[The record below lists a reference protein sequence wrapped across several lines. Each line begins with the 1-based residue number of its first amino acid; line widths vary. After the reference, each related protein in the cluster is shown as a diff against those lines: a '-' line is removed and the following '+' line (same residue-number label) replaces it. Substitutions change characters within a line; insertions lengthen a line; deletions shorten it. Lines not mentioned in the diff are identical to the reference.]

1 MIMRES
7 ETEQEKNALT
17 IMPLPVRIPALWY
30 DILPRVLPLVTRASE
45 KTEFCMPEETTQIFL
60 QRWKK
65 ALIRREGNFVWLH
78 LGGVACYEIIPNFV
92 KSVRDKIIYRD
103 KEIKEKLGVKAVI
116 QHWRTSIKEL
126 QHLND
131 EAILRVRNATL
142 RILQPDTWHEG
153 LGRAWSYAAERANI
167 NFCNIR
173 PVIQRWIE
181 KNEEQYELN
190 KPFGGRFTESAVPVM
205 QRTFH
210 GTFPVNNEAAV
221 IQET

>member
-1 MIMRES
+1 MMSERETER

-30 DILPRVLPLVTRASE
+30 DILPRVLPLVSRTSGL
-45 KTEFCMPEETTQIFL
+45 TEFCMQEETTRVFL

-65 ALIRREGNFVWLH
+65 ALIRREGNFVWVH

-92 KSVRDKIIYRD
+92 KNVRDKIMYRD
-103 KEIKEKLGVKAVI
+103 RELKEKLGVRAVI

-153 LGRAWSYAAERANI
+153 LGRAWGYAAERANI

-181 KNEEQYELN
+181 KYESQCDPD
-190 KPFGGRFTESAVPVM
+190 KPFSGRLAESAITVI
-205 QRTFH
+205 QHTFH
-210 GTFPVNNEAAV
+210 KNFPVNEEAA
-221 IQET
+221 

>member
-1 MIMRES
+1 MNER

-30 DILPRVLPLVTRASE
+30 DILPRVLPLISHTSE
-45 KTEFCMPEETTQIFL
+45 LPESCLPEETTRVFI

-65 ALIRREGNFVWLH
+65 TLIRREGNFVWLH

-92 KSVRDKIIYRD
+92 KSVRDKIMYRD
-103 KEIKEKLGVKAVI
+103 REIKEKHGMKAVI

-126 QHLND
+126 QQLND
-131 EAILRVRNATL
+131 EAILRVRHATL

-153 LGRAWSYAAERANI
+153 LGRAWSYAAERADM

-173 PVIQRWIE
+173 PVIQKWME
-181 KNEEQYELN
+181 KYESQCDLD
-190 KPFGGRFTESAVPVM
+190 KPFSGKLSEGAIPVM
-205 QRTFH
+205 ERTFH
-210 GTFPVNNEAAV
+210 KTFSVNNEAA
-221 IQET
+221 IIEES

>member
-1 MIMRES
+1 MSDREI
-7 ETEQEKNALT
+7 EQEKNALT

-30 DILPRVLPLVTRASE
+30 DILPGVLPLISRTSDL
-45 KTEFCMPEETTQIFL
+45 TEFCLPEETTQIFL

-92 KSVRDKIIYRD
+92 KSVRDKIMFRD

-126 QHLND
+126 QFLND
-131 EAILRVRNATL
+131 EAILKVRNVTL
-142 RILQPDTWHEG
+142 RILQPDAWHEG
-153 LGRAWSYAAERANI
+153 LGRAWSYAAERANM

-173 PVIQRWIE
+173 PVIQKWIE
-181 KNEEQYELN
+181 KYESLCDLD
-190 KPFGGRFTESAVPVM
+190 KPFSGKLSESAIPVM
-205 QRTFH
+205 ERTFH
-210 GTFPVNNEAAV
+210 KTFSANTEAA
-221 IQET
+221 ITEIS

>member
-1 MIMRES
+1 
-7 ETEQEKNALT
+7 
-17 IMPLPVRIPALWY
+17 
-30 DILPRVLPLVTRASE
+30 
-45 KTEFCMPEETTQIFL
+45 MPEETAQIFL

-92 KSVRDKIIYRD
+92 KSVRDKIMYRD
-103 KEIKEKLGVKAVI
+103 REIKEKLGVRAVI

-126 QHLND
+126 QYLND
-131 EAILRVRNATL
+131 EAILKVRNATL

-167 NFCNIR
+167 NFCSIR

-181 KNEEQYELN
+181 KYEGQCDLD
-190 KPFGGRFTESAVPVM
+190 KPFSGRLAESAIPVM
-205 QRTFH
+205 QRTFSR
-210 GTFPVNNEAAV
+210 TYPVDNEAAV
-221 IQET
+221 I

>member
-1 MIMRES
+1 MSER

-30 DILPRVLPLVTRASE
+30 DILPRVLPLVSRTSE
-45 KTEFCMPEETTQIFL
+45 LTEVCLPEETTRVFL

-65 ALIRREGNFVWLH
+65 ALIRREGNFVWMH

-103 KEIKEKLGVKAVI
+103 REIKEKLGIGAVI
-116 QHWRTSIKEL
+116 QHWRTCIKAL

-131 EAILRVRNATL
+131 EAILRVRHATL

-181 KNEEQYELN
+181 KYEGQYELD
-190 KPFGGRFTESAVPVM
+190 KPFSGRLAENAVPVM
-205 QRTFH
+205 QRTFSR
-210 GTFPVNNEAAV
+210 TFPVNNETAA
-221 IQET
+221 IQKA